1 MSDIYKINFNFLDRT
16 TKFIF
21 CKREDYEEDLSS
33 IDEETSLIFVDNTIY
48 GDDTITDVIKKISL
62 ELKKNIEYFENIEY
76 EKITGYLS
84 TSWNYYS
91 NDKIIEYIND
101 NYIDTNSIEVN
112 NTILN
117 KINKKLKDNS
127 SINYD
132 IIIKNINK
140 YITDNNN
147 NELVIGFY
155 KIINKHKYYI
165 TPEFFEKEVSKGIF
179 IKNEYNKPI
188 NSICKYD
195 NRYSKNI
202 IREFN
207 FNLNENPFF
216 VKYNNYSLL
225 YNFDYKEQSNFE
237 LLENLYNIN
246 NKNLKLIKNESTEI
260 AELKN
265 MIELQNI
272 NQLSLELT
280 SSANF
285 NLEDKYNS
293 LILTKE
299 FPISIYYSQDK
310 KKKEKLFKLSKTSND
325 RPHIKKNVLNKIIAE
340 KKPAFS
346 DNNILIKFFI
356 DENTISNIYLLENN
370 KINIVFDFKNK
381 NNINFTNILE
391 YINKILKLTELK
403 IGNRDNIKSI
413 DELNYLINNSYI
425 KINNIKS
432 DISSEVQ
439 YNIDLQSIIE
449 KYDTKINITQLLF
462 NYLILFTSH
471 VDINVNEI
479 KVLYKKKIHFI
490 KNINKREIIL
500 DDDTVVEDIHKLK
513 ILNNYINLSYKK
525 SYYSNSYN
533 YLEKFFKHI
542 VTYSIKD
549 KSKLLRCDMDEYK
562 TQKLNNYLSTGE
574 LNDLAVENANI
585 KELLNYTEYNNV
597 DLCKNILH
605 NTNKNTNIN
614 LIINYNILTVTV
626 QNVYS
631 IIELENIENFFV
643 NFIKFINITI
653 DKTILEHNDS
663 LYIITN
669 NKLYNI
675 YNNLYNI
682 YNYPSDINFNQYYI
696 DEIFKS
702 IQKIK
707 QKNEAKINENILEN
721 VELDDSDEDTSD
733 DDFDDDFEFDDDDLD
748 LVTSDIDTEKDNEI
762 KEDDELSDDED
773 INNIENYN
781 SLQEYKIK
789 NSNNDKK
796 EILQSFFEKKY
807 NKVCGF
813 DRRPTVLTQP
823 NINNL
828 QKKEK
833 KDLVYIKGEKTRY
846 FNDLIKLQ
854 QNIIDIKIKQN
865 GFDINMELVD
875 KKKIMYKGRLYTF
888 NITYKNSQDK
898 NNKFVLLEGFENR
911 ITSDNIVQKNMWFYE
926 DNTLCSYDD
935 YLSNTNE
942 KLKYKIEYNHRDISD
957 NDTNKLYIGL
967 YDLRDD
973 KIKSTQEIIR
983 KPPLNY
989 LYDKGRYNDN
999 YFVCLPGSGTSSQKI
1014 TDKFNPKFIKNDD
1027 GEGIC
1032 CYANEKHEIK
1042 DISDNLKKVPF
1053 DIKTQDTYNNILF
1066 NKEED
1071 FRVPHLR
1078 ISKIP
1083 TDIYRKITTF
1093 LGLDDNIKDYSKTK
1107 ILNLQPYRLGL
1118 LFSDVTNNFIIC
1130 MLHIIR
1136 HSSDKH
1142 KVIINK
1148 YFKYIT
1154 QNILFDDDNVKESL
1168 KNIINDK
1175 EIISNKDLIKLNDNI
1190 YVSDKLS
1197 DKYLD
1202 KLKTKRSTKSIEDNN
1217 QYILSK
1223 KSENVRVNLIDY
1235 IENNYN
1241 NLDIHFLWSLFSKIL
1256 DLNIIIIENIYNQ
1269 NGLFSS
1275 IKCRN
1280 INHLV
1285 QLDLKKPYCLIFNYE
1300 HIYQPIIIQKNNSTF
1315 EMLFSFDTNNNNKFN
1330 KHNMQLLYN
1339 KCYLQTNNNIYNDL
1353 LINMIYY
1360 NLSIDNLIILTDDDL
1375 ENITDYRKYLVIDEN
1390 STKLGIIY
1398 EIDKKTNKNIFIP
1411 INNLKH
1417 NINKEYLKIDTIY
1430 NIQLDKF
1437 IYSLDTTKELIEEFY
1452 KIHNNDKLNINTEN
1466 TKYITHNEDGIEY
1479 IIGIQL
1485 NSGDFIPV
1493 KKTNLSDIEL
1503 EPPDKLEGY
1512 ISYTN
1517 NLNQFDTKKLLS
1529 DLDKDEIN
1537 NIKHYQ
1543 DFIKYVSN
1551 ILHNINSVEKK
1562 KINDLINL
1570 ENTEDL
1576 LDELNKILKS
1586 QFNFTPKM
1594 DTINWL
1600 ANDYII
1606 NNILNE
1612 KNVFNITKSKY
1623 DSFINILLYDL
1634 LNNKYKKKM
1643 ILNNLYNVNI
1653 ITKEEN
1659 KHIQLDEQDITEYII
1674 NKLYNNILS
1683 DNFYH
1688 ILGINID
1695 KQEKNIK
1702 DNKSKTIY
1710 CEKEN
1715 YMFDDEDNKYTY
1727 YDFKPLLNKN
1737 DMIYTN
1743 CIYYHL
1749 GKHVFNYKKDFVT
1762 SVQQDLVNILKE
1774 KIKTGFLK
1782 LSEII
1787 EIYVL
1792 LNKTHIYNNIK
1803 SPDDLENIIT
1813 SSKHI
1818 LTNFDLLLLSEKYN
1832 ITFTIYDGNI
1842 DGNIDDRME
1851 EFSTIEYPNEDT
1863 ERKNVNLIEKN
1874 YFGINIYYYVSSID
1888 KL

>member
-21 CKREDYEEDLSS
+21 CKREDYEEELSS
-33 IDEETSLIFVDNTIY
+33 IDDETSLIFVDNTIY

-62 ELKKNIEYFENIEY
+62 ELKKNIQYFENIEY
-76 EKITGYLS
+76 ENITGYLS

-91 NDKIIEYIND
+91 DDKIIEYLTN

-117 KINKKLKDNS
+117 KINKKTKDNS
-127 SINYD
+127 AINYD

-147 NELVIGFY
+147 NELVVGFY

-165 TPEFFEKEVSKGIF
+165 TPEFFENEVSKNIF
-179 IKNEYNKPI
+179 MKNEYNKPI

-195 NRYSKNI
+195 DKYNKNI
-202 IREFN
+202 IKEFN
-207 FNLNENPFF
+207 FNLIENPLF
-216 VKYNNYSLL
+216 VKYNNYNLL
-225 YNFDYKEQSNFE
+225 YNFDYKEQSNYE
-237 LLENLYNIN
+237 LLENIYNIN
-246 NKNLKLIKNESTEI
+246 NKNLKLIKNEPTEI
-260 AELKN
+260 TELKKL
-265 MIELQNI
+265 IELQNI
-272 NQLSLELT
+272 NILSLELT
-280 SSANF
+280 SSTNF
-285 NLEDKYNS
+285 NLEDKYNN
-293 LILTKE
+293 LILTQE

-310 KKKEKLFKLSKTSND
+310 KKKQKLFKLSKTSND

-340 KKPAFS
+340 KNVFR

-370 KINIVFDFKNK
+370 KINIVFDFKSK
-381 NNINFTNILE
+381 NNINFINILE
-391 YINKILKLTELK
+391 YINKILALTELK
-403 IGNRDNIKSI
+403 IGNRDNIESI
-413 DELNYLINNSYI
+413 VELNYLINNSYI
-425 KINNIKS
+425 KINNIKN

-449 KYDTKINITQLLF
+449 KYHTKINITQLLF

-479 KVLYKKKIHFI
+479 KVLYKKNIHFI

-500 DDDTVVEDIHKLK
+500 DDGSVVENIHKLK
-513 ILNNYINLSYKK
+513 ILNNYINLTYKK

-562 TQKLNNYLSTGE
+562 TQKLNNYLSTGN
-574 LNDLAVENANI
+574 LNNLAVDNVNI
-585 KELLNYTEYNNV
+585 KELLNYTEYDKA
-597 DLCKNILH
+597 DLCNNILH

-614 LIINYNILTVTV
+614 LIINYNVLTVIV
-626 QNVYS
+626 QNIYS
-631 IIELENIENFFV
+631 VIELENIENFFV

-653 DKTILEHNDS
+653 NKTIWVHNDS

-707 QKNEAKINENILEN
+707 QKNEVKTNQNILDN
-721 VELDDSDEDTSD
+721 VELDDSEEDNISD

-748 LVTSDIDTEKDNEI
+748 MVTSDVDVEKESELKD
-762 KEDDELSDDED
+762 DDELSDDED
-773 INNIENYN
+773 INSIENYS

-807 NKVCGF
+807 NKVCHF

-823 NINNL
+823 YINNL
-828 QKKEK
+828 QKREK
-833 KDLVYIKGEKTRY
+833 KDLIYIKGKNTRY
-846 FNDLIKLQ
+846 FSDLINSQ
-854 QNIIDIKIKQN
+854 QNMIDIKIKQN
-865 GFDINMELVD
+865 GFNINMELVD
-875 KKKIMYKGRLYTF
+875 KKKTMYKGRLYTF

-898 NNKFVLLEGFENR
+898 TNKFVLLEGFENR
-911 ITSDNIVQKNMWFYE
+911 ITSDNIIQKNIWFYE
-926 DNTLCSYDD
+926 EDTLCSYDD
-935 YLSNTNE
+935 YLNNTNN

-957 NDTNKLYIGL
+957 NDSNKLYIGL
-967 YDLRDD
+967 YDLQDE
-973 KIKSTQEIIR
+973 KIKSIQEIIR

-999 YFVCLPGSGTSSQKI
+999 YFVCLPGSGTSTQKI

-1042 DISDNLKKVPF
+1042 DISDNLKKVPY
-1053 DIKTQDTYNNILF
+1053 DIKTQDTYHNILF
-1066 NKEED
+1066 SKEED

-1083 TDIYRKITTF
+1083 IEIYSKITYF
-1093 LGLDDNIKDYSKTK
+1093 LGLNDNIKDYSKTK

-1118 LFSDVTNNFIIC
+1118 LFSNVTNNFIIC

-1136 HSSDKH
+1136 YNSLNH
-1142 KVIINK
+1142 KTIINK

-1154 QNILFDDDNVKESL
+1154 QNIQFDDDNVKESL
-1168 KNIINDK
+1168 KNIIND
-1175 EIISNKDLIKLNDNI
+1175 EETISNKDLIKLNDNI
-1190 YVSDKLS
+1190 YISDKLTN
-1197 DKYLD
+1197 KHLD
-1202 KLKTKRSTKSIEDNN
+1202 KLKTKRTNKSVEENN
-1217 QYILSK
+1217 KYIISR
-1223 KSENVRVNLIDY
+1223 KSQNVRVKLIDY

-1241 NLDIHFLWSLFSKIL
+1241 NLDIHFLWNLFSKIL
-1256 DLNIIIIENIYNQ
+1256 NLNIIIIENIYNQ
-1269 NGLFSS
+1269 KTGLFSS
-1275 IKCRN
+1275 IKCQN

-1285 QLDLKKPYCLIFNYE
+1285 PLDLEKQYCLIFNYE
-1300 HIYQPIIIQKNNSTF
+1300 HIYQPIIIQKNNSSF
-1315 EMLFSFDTNNNNKFN
+1315 KMLFDFNNNTNNKFN
-1330 KHNMQLLYN
+1330 SHNMQLLYN
-1339 KCYLQTNNNIYNDL
+1339 KCYLQNNNNIYNEL

-1360 NLSIDNLIILTDDDL
+1360 NLSIDNLIILTDNDL
-1375 ENITDYRKYLVIDEN
+1375 ENITNYRKYLVIDEN

-1417 NINKEYLKIDTIY
+1417 NINKEYLDIETIY

-1437 IYSLDTTKELIEEFY
+1437 IYPLDTTKDLIEEFY
-1452 KIHNNDKLNINTEN
+1452 LIHNNNKLNINTEN
-1466 TKYITHNEDGIEY
+1466 TKYITHNEDDIEY

-1493 KKTNLSDIEL
+1493 KKTNLLDVVLDPS
-1503 EPPDKLEGY
+1503 DKLEEGY

-1517 NLNQFDTKKLLS
+1517 NLNQFDTKNLLS

-1543 DFIKYVSN
+1543 DFIKYISN
-1551 ILHNINSVEKK
+1551 ILSNINSVEKK

-1570 ENTEDL
+1570 ENMKDL
-1576 LDELNKILKS
+1576 LIELDKIFKS
-1586 QFNFTPKM
+1586 QFNFTQKM

-1600 ANDYII
+1600 ANDYTI

-1612 KNVFNITKSKY
+1612 KNLFNITKSKY
-1623 DSFINILLYDL
+1623 DSFINILIYDL
-1634 LNNKYKKKM
+1634 VNNKYKKKM
-1643 ILNNLYNVNI
+1643 ILNNLYNVNM

-1688 ILGINID
+1688 NLGINID

-1715 YMFDDEDNKYTY
+1715 YILDDENNKYTY
-1727 YDFKPLLNKN
+1727 YDFKPLLNKS

-1762 SVQQDLVNILKE
+1762 SVQQDLANILKE
-1774 KIKTGFLK
+1774 KENTGFFK
-1782 LSEII
+1782 LS
-1787 EIYVL
+1787 YVVETYVA
-1792 LNKTHIYNNIK
+1792 LNKTHIYNNIINMN
-1803 SPDDLENIIT
+1803 DLENIIL

-1832 ITFTIYDGNI
+1832 IIFTIYDGNTI
-1842 DGNIDDRME
+1842 PME
-1851 EFSTIEYPNEDT
+1851 DFTTLEYPNDSSET
-1863 ERKNVNLIEKN
+1863 INVDLIEKN
-1874 YFGINIYYYVSSID
+1874 YYGINIYYYVSKID
-1888 KL
+1888 KLK